1 MKRITWRRVA
11 WLAVGVL
18 LLAGG
23 VYVVRVASILAAY
36 KAKMLCSEVLLAH
49 RDPRAVLTELEVDD
63 LAPLRYVSASV
74 DSSARIAKASVA
86 GLIRHE
92 AGYRDQRGCVLQF
105 GSSQTGTASSA
116 PDQSQSD
123 DALRGDVNHALDPVL
138 ERAFAEPNPERPRR
152 TRAVVVVQNG
162 RIVAERY
169 APGFTP
175 ETPLIGWSMT
185 KTVINALV
193 GILVKDGRLAVNRPA
208 PVPEWQ
214 SAGDPRRAITLDQL
228 LRMSSGLEFDESAW
242 NPVSDVTVMLLG
254 RPDAGRY
261 AARKSLAAAPGT
273 VWQYSSG
280 TTNIISR
287 ALRAVINDDAMY
299 AEFPH
304 RALFDRIGM
313 SSALIETDA
322 SGAFIG
328 SSFGYATARDWA
340 RLGMLYVNDG
350 MWNGQRILPEGWVA
364 YTRSPAPADPLEH
377 YGAHVWL
384 KVADEYSGDAVLPA
398 DAFHA
403 IGHAGQF
410 VTMIPSANLVVVRL
424 GLTRYPDAWDH
435 TAFVRDV
442 LMALDG
448 GAHARSCWSGEKSP
462 RNETMRREK
471 GEWKQPSS
479 SPRSPRTREQV
490 GARLSFSGWRCS
502 SASDSSR
509 DLRSR
514 TSPEA
519 KHSTSIAARKHGSS
533 CTSQAA

>member
-1 MKRITWRRVA
+1 MTRITRRVA
-11 WLAVGVL
+11 WLVLGVL
-18 LLAGG
+18 LIAAG
-23 VYVVRVASILAAY
+23 VYVARVASILAAY
-36 KAKMLCSEVLLAH
+36 KAKMLCSEMLLAH
-49 RDPRAVLTELEVDD
+49 RDPRTVLTELEVDD
-63 LAPLRYVSASV
+63 LTPLHYVSASV

-86 GLIRHE
+86 GLVRHE
-92 AGYRDQRGCVLQF
+92 AVYRDQRGCVLQF
-105 GSSQTGTASSA
+105 GSGPTGTASS
-116 PDQSQSD
+116 DRGRSQFTDTLLSE
-123 DALRGDVNHALDPVL
+123 LNHSLDSVL
-138 ERAFAEPNPERPRR
+138 ERAFAEPNPKRPRR

-214 SAGDPRRAITLDQL
+214 SADDPRRAITLDQL
-228 LRMSSGLEFDESAW
+228 LRMSSGLQFEESAW

-254 RPDAGRY
+254 RPDAGLY

-273 VWQYSSG
+273 VWRYSSG

-287 ALRAVINDDAMY
+287 VLRAVIDDDARY

-313 SSALIETDA
+313 SSALIEADA

-350 MWNGQRILPEGWVA
+350 MWNGHRILPEGWVA
-364 YTRSPAPADPLEH
+364 YTRSPAPADPLRR

-448 GAHARSCWSGEKSP
+448 GAYAR
-462 RNETMRREK
+462 R
-471 GEWKQPSS
+471 
-479 SPRSPRTREQV
+479 
-490 GARLSFSGWRCS
+490 
-502 SASDSSR
+502 
-509 DLRSR
+509 
-514 TSPEA
+514 
-519 KHSTSIAARKHGSS
+519 
-533 CTSQAA
+533 

>member
-1 MKRITWRRVA
+1 MTRSAAKRIA
-11 WLAVGVL
+11 WVAVGAL
-18 LLAGG
+18 LLASS
-23 VYVVRVASILAAY
+23 VFVVRVVSILAAY

-49 RDPRAVLTELEVDD
+49 RDPQAVMTELEVDD
-63 LAPLRYVSASV
+63 LVPLRYINASV
-74 DSSARIAKASVA
+74 DSSAHTTSASVA
-86 GLIRHE
+86 GLLHH
-92 AGYRDQRGCVLQF
+92 AAFYRDQRGCVLRF
-105 GSSQTGTASSA
+105 ESSPAMTAS
-116 PDQSQSD
+116 PDRQHSEPADTLLS
-123 DALRGDVNHALDPVL
+123 DVNHALDPVL
-138 ERAFAEPNPERPRR
+138 QRAFAEPDPGRLRR

-214 SAGDPRRAITLDQL
+214 SADDPRRAITLDQL
-228 LRMSSGLEFDESAW
+228 LRMSSGLSFDESPW

-254 RPDAGRY
+254 RPDAGLY
-261 AARKSLAAAPGT
+261 AARKSLAATPGT

-287 ALRAVINDDAMY
+287 ALRAAIHDDAMY
-299 AEFPH
+299 AEFPR
-304 RALFDRIGM
+304 RALFDKIGM
-313 SSALIETDA
+313 TSSALIETDA

-340 RLGMLYVNDG
+340 RLGMLYINDG
-350 MWNGQRILPEGWVA
+350 VWEGQRILPEGWVA
-364 YTRSPAPADPLEH
+364 YTSTPAPADPRKH

-410 VTMIPSANLVVVRL
+410 VTMIPSAHLVVVRL

-442 LMALDG
+442 LTALEG
-448 GAHARSCWSGEKSP
+448 
-462 RNETMRREK
+462 T
-471 GEWKQPSS
+471 
-479 SPRSPRTREQV
+479 
-490 GARLSFSGWRCS
+490 
-502 SASDSSR
+502 
-509 DLRSR
+509 
-514 TSPEA
+514 
-519 KHSTSIAARKHGSS
+519 
-533 CTSQAA
+533 

>member
-1 MKRITWRRVA
+1 VVFI
-11 WLAVGVL
+11 
-18 LLAGG
+18 GG
-23 VYVVRVASILAAY
+23 AAVYVLRVASILAAY

-49 RDPRAVLTELEVDD
+49 RDPAVVTTELELDD
-63 LAPLRYVSASV
+63 LTVLRFITASV
-74 DSSARIAKASVA
+74 DPSTRTAGASLG
-86 GLIRHE
+86 GLVRHE
-92 AGYRDQRGCVLQF
+92 AVYHDHRGCALEF
-105 GSSQTGTASSA
+105 ESSQKHSAASPRSGHES
-116 PDQSQSD
+116 PDTLISD
-123 DALRGDVNHALDPVL
+123 PNHALDPVL

-152 TRAVVVVQNG
+152 TRAVVVVRNG

-169 APGFTP
+169 APGFTV

-193 GILVKDGRLAVNRPA
+193 GILVKDGRLAVERPA

-214 SAGDPRRAITLDQL
+214 SADDPRRAITLDQL

-254 RPDAGRY
+254 RPDAGLY
-261 AARKSLAAAPGT
+261 AARKSLAATPGT

-287 ALRAVINDDAMY
+287 ALRTVINDDAMY
-299 AEFPH
+299 AEFPR

-313 SSALIETDA
+313 SSALIEADA

-350 MWNGQRILPEGWVA
+350 TWNGQRILPDGWVA
-364 YTRSPAPADPLEH
+364 YTRSPAPADPLDR

-384 KVADEYSGDAVLPA
+384 KVAAEYSGGAALPA

-410 VTMIPSANLVVVRL
+410 VTMIPSASLVVVRM

-442 LMALDG
+442 LGAL
-448 GAHARSCWSGEKSP
+448 
-462 RNETMRREK
+462 ET
-471 GEWKQPSS
+471 GVS
-479 SPRSPRTREQV
+479 
-490 GARLSFSGWRCS
+490 
-502 SASDSSR
+502 
-509 DLRSR
+509 
-514 TSPEA
+514 
-519 KHSTSIAARKHGSS
+519 HG
-533 CTSQAA
+533 T

>member
-1 MKRITWRRVA
+1 
-11 WLAVGVL
+11 VGVL
-18 LLAGG
+18 LLAAG
-23 VYVVRVASILAAY
+23 VYIVRVASILAAY

-49 RDPRAVLTELEVDD
+49 RDPRAVMSELEVDD
-63 LAPLRYVSASV
+63 LTPLRYISASV
-74 DSSARIAKASVA
+74 DAPARTAAASVA
-86 GLIRHE
+86 GLVRH
-92 AGYRDQRGCVLQF
+92 AAVYRDERGCALQF
-105 GSSQTGTASSA
+105 GQSQASRAGSPREAHERVEPLSSA
-116 PDQSQSD
+116 T
-123 DALRGDVNHALDPVL
+123 NHSLDPVL
-138 ERAFAEPNPERPRR
+138 DRAFAEPNPDRPRR

-162 RIVAERY
+162 RIVGERY
-169 APGFTP
+169 ARGFTAD
-175 ETPLIGWSMT
+175 TPLIGWSMT

-214 SAGDPRRAITLDQL
+214 SADDPRRAITLDQL

-254 RPDAGRY
+254 RPDAGLY
-261 AARKSLAAAPGT
+261 AARKSLTTVPGT

-287 ALRAVINDDAMY
+287 ALRAVINDDAIY
-299 AEFPH
+299 TEFPR
-304 RALFDRIGM
+304 RALFGRIGM
-313 SSALIETDA
+313 ASALIEADA

-350 MWNGQRILPEGWVA
+350 VWDGQRILPEGWVA
-364 YTRSPAPADPLEH
+364 YTRSPAPADPLRR

-384 KVADEYSGDAVLPA
+384 KVAAEYSGDAVLPA

-442 LMALDG
+442 LDAIG
-448 GAHARSCWSGEKSP
+448 VTIP
-462 RNETMRREK
+462 
-471 GEWKQPSS
+471 
-479 SPRSPRTREQV
+479 
-490 GARLSFSGWRCS
+490 
-502 SASDSSR
+502 
-509 DLRSR
+509 
-514 TSPEA
+514 
-519 KHSTSIAARKHGSS
+519 
-533 CTSQAA
+533 

>member
-1 MKRITWRRVA
+1 MTRITRRVA
-11 WLAVGVL
+11 WLALGVL
-18 LLAGG
+18 LIAAGA
-23 VYVVRVASILAAY
+23 YVARVASILAAY

-49 RDPRAVLTELEVDD
+49 RDPRTVLTELEVDD
-63 LAPLRYVSASV
+63 LTPLHYVSATV

-86 GLIRHE
+86 GLVRHE
-92 AGYRDQRGCVLQF
+92 AVYRDQRGCVLQF
-105 GSSQTGTASSA
+105 GSGPTATASS
-116 PDQSQSD
+116 DRSQSAD
-123 DALRGDVNHALDPVL
+123 TLLTELNHSLDSVL

-152 TRAVVVVQNG
+152 TRVVVVVQNG

-214 SAGDPRRAITLDQL
+214 SADDPRRAITLDQL
-228 LRMSSGLEFDESAW
+228 LRMSSGLQFDENAW

-254 RPDAGRY
+254 RPDAGLY

-273 VWQYSSG
+273 VWRYSSG

-287 ALRAVINDDAMY
+287 VLRAVIDDDARY

-313 SSALIETDA
+313 SSALIEADA

-364 YTRSPAPADPLEH
+364 YTRLPAPADPLRR

-448 GAHARSCWSGEKSP
+448 GAHAR
-462 RNETMRREK
+462 R
-471 GEWKQPSS
+471 
-479 SPRSPRTREQV
+479 
-490 GARLSFSGWRCS
+490 
-502 SASDSSR
+502 
-509 DLRSR
+509 
-514 TSPEA
+514 
-519 KHSTSIAARKHGSS
+519 
-533 CTSQAA
+533 

>member
-1 MKRITWRRVA
+1 MRITRGRVA

-63 LAPLRYVSASV
+63 LAALRYISASV
-74 DSSARIAKASVA
+74 DPSARTATASVA
-86 GLIRHE
+86 GLVRHE
-92 AGYRDQRGCVLQF
+92 AVYRDQRGCVLQP
-105 GSSQTGTASSA
+105 GASQTGTALPNRDRSA
-116 PDQSQSD
+116 PADTLVSVTNP
-123 DALRGDVNHALDPVL
+123 ALEPVL
-138 ERAFAEPNPERPRR
+138 ARAFEEPNPERPRR

-193 GILVKDGRLAVNRPA
+193 GILVNEGRLAIDRPL
-208 PVPEWQ
+208 PIPEWQ
-214 SAGDPRRAITLDQL
+214 TTADPRHAITLDHL
-228 LRMSSGLEFDESAW
+228 LRMSSGLEFNERAW

-254 RPDAGRY
+254 RPDAGLY
-261 AARKSLAAAPGT
+261 AASKTLAAVPGT
-273 VWQYSSG
+273 TWQYSSG

-287 ALRAVINDDAMY
+287 ALRAVINDDARY
-299 AEFPH
+299 AEFPR

-313 SSALIETDA
+313 AHALIEADA

-328 SSFGYATARDWA
+328 SSFMYATARDWA

-350 MWNGQRILPEGWVA
+350 MWDGQRILPEGWVV
-364 YTRSPAPADPLEH
+364 YTRSPAPADPLKR

-384 KVADEYSGDAVLPA
+384 RVADEYSGDAVLPA

-410 VTMIPSANLVVVRL
+410 VTMIPSASLVVVRM

-442 LMALDG
+442 LSALDTEI
-448 GAHARSCWSGEKSP
+448 R
-462 RNETMRREK
+462 
-471 GEWKQPSS
+471 
-479 SPRSPRTREQV
+479 
-490 GARLSFSGWRCS
+490 
-502 SASDSSR
+502 
-509 DLRSR
+509 
-514 TSPEA
+514 
-519 KHSTSIAARKHGSS
+519 HG
-533 CTSQAA
+533 T

>member
-1 MKRITWRRVA
+1 MTRINRRRIA

-18 LLAGG
+18 LLAAG

-49 RDPRAVLTELEVDD
+49 RDPRGVLTELEVDD
-63 LAPLRYVSASV
+63 LKPLRYISASV
-74 DSSARIAKASVA
+74 DPSARIAKASIA
-86 GLIRHE
+86 GLVRHE
-92 AGYRDQRGCVLQF
+92 AVYRDQRGCVLQF
-105 GSSQTGTASSA
+105 GSSPTGTASS
-116 PDQSQSD
+116 DRDRSQSAD
-123 DALRGDVNHALDPVL
+123 TLLSGPNQALDPVL
-138 ERAFAEPNPERPRR
+138 ERAFAEPDPGRPRR

-214 SAGDPRRAITLDQL
+214 SADDPRRAITLDQL
-228 LRMSSGLEFDESAW
+228 LRMSSGLQFDESAW

-254 RPDAGRY
+254 RSDAGLY

-299 AEFPH
+299 AEFP
-304 RALFDRIGM
+304 RSALFDRIGM
-313 SSALIETDA
+313 SSALIEADA

-350 MWNGQRILPEGWVA
+350 MWNGHRILPEGWVA
-364 YTRSPAPADPLEH
+364 YTRSPAPADPLRR

-448 GAHARSCWSGEKSP
+448 GAHTRS
-462 RNETMRREK
+462 
-471 GEWKQPSS
+471 
-479 SPRSPRTREQV
+479 
-490 GARLSFSGWRCS
+490 
-502 SASDSSR
+502 
-509 DLRSR
+509 
-514 TSPEA
+514 
-519 KHSTSIAARKHGSS
+519 
-533 CTSQAA
+533 

>member
-1 MKRITWRRVA
+1 MTRITRRRVA
-11 WLAVGVL
+11 WLAIGVL
-18 LLAGG
+18 LLAAG

-49 RDPRAVLTELEVDD
+49 RDPQAVLTELEVDD
-63 LAPLRYVSASV
+63 LAPLRYINASI
-74 DSSARIAKASVA
+74 DSSARSATASVA
-86 GLIRHE
+86 GLVRHQ
-92 AGYRDQRGCVLQF
+92 AVYRDRRGCVLQV
-105 GSSQTGTASSA
+105 GPSQTSTASSA
-116 PDQSQSD
+116 PDQTQSAD
-123 DALRGDVNHALDPVL
+123 TLLSDVNHALDPVL
-138 ERAFAEPNPERPRR
+138 ERAFAEPDPERPRR

-169 APGFTP
+169 APGFTS

-193 GILVKDGRLAVNRPA
+193 GILVKERRLAIDRPV
-208 PVPEWQ
+208 PIPEWQ
-214 SAGDPRRAITLDQL
+214 AAGDPRHAITLDHL

-254 RPDAGRY
+254 RPDAGLY
-261 AARKSLAAAPGT
+261 AANKSLAAMPGT
-273 VWQYSSG
+273 TWQYSSG

-287 ALRAVINDDAMY
+287 ALGAVINDDAVY

-313 SSALIETDA
+313 SSALIEADA

-350 MWNGQRILPEGWVA
+350 MWNGQRILPEGWVG
-364 YTRSPAPADPLEH
+364 YTRSPAPADPLKR

-384 KVADEYSGDAVLPA
+384 KVADEYSGEAVLPA

-448 GAHARSCWSGEKSP
+448 GAHARS
-462 RNETMRREK
+462 
-471 GEWKQPSS
+471 
-479 SPRSPRTREQV
+479 
-490 GARLSFSGWRCS
+490 
-502 SASDSSR
+502 
-509 DLRSR
+509 
-514 TSPEA
+514 
-519 KHSTSIAARKHGSS
+519 
-533 CTSQAA
+533 